1 MFLRRYEG
9 AMTEGSTRLYEFGD
23 FRLDRGKRLLLRH
36 DGAIVPLAAKA
47 FDTLSYLVEHAGSV
61 VDKNELMR
69 AVWPDTAVE
78 ENNLTQNIS
87 LLRRLFGEGRGEHRY
102 IATVPG
108 RGYQLVAPVR
118 VATRPVPHEPPATVS
133 VAVLPFV
140 NVSADPEYDF
150 FADGLADE
158 LIVAL
163 SKMDR
168 VRVIARPSAFSFK
181 GTQADVLTIANTLG
195 VSLVLEGSVRRSGTR
210 LRITAELVNAADG
223 CQVWSARYD
232 REMEMRDIF
241 DVQDELTR
249 AVLDAV
255 RPNLPVQPAIV
266 TKYRSNSVVAHELYL
281 KGRFHL
287 F

>member
-1 MFLRRYEG
+1 MSD
-9 AMTEGSTRLYEFGD
+9 GSTRLYEFGD

-47 FDTLSYLVEHAGSV
+47 YETLSYLVEHAGTV
-61 VDKNELMR
+61 VDKDELIR

-108 RGYQLVAPVR
+108 RGYQLVATVR
-118 VATRPVPHEPPATVS
+118 VATPPVPHEPPAAS
-133 VAVLPFV
+133 AVAVLPFV

-163 SKMDR
+163 AKMDR
-168 VRVIARPSAFSFK
+168 VRVIARTSAFSFK
-181 GTQADVLTIANTLG
+181 GRPADIRTIATTLG

-232 REMEMRDIF
+232 REMDMRDIF

-255 RPNLPVQPAIV
+255 RPNLPVQQAIAQHR
-266 TKYRSNSVVAHELYL
+266 TDSVIAHELYL
-281 KGRFHL
+281 KGR
-287 F
+287 